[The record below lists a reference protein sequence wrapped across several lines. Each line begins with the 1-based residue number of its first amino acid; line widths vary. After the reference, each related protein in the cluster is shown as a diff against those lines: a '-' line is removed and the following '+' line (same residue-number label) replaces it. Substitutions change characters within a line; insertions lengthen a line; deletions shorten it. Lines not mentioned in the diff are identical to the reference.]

1 MTNAPCVAL
10 VIWKIIKQDETA
22 VGEPVEPWLV
32 SLSNHRLYAQDLRF
46 DKLNDRLVQVLQH
59 TDILYTTR
67 LFYGVLKYQAIRL
80 QQ

>member
-22 VGEPVEPWLV
+22 VGEPVEPRLV

-46 DKLNDRLVQVLQH
+46 DKLNDRLVQN
-59 TDILYTTR
+59 
-67 LFYGVLKYQAIRL
+67 AIKPSNDVVDGKQLGLR
-80 QQ
+80 